1 MYTSWAVAILKPMFA
16 PTKWAGLVT
25 LVIWYF
31 LQMMMGERDVMTIS
45 WMYEDIKEIHMRWYQ
60 LRDDALEI
68 FLTNGQ
74 TLLLAF
80 ENAKVR
86 VNKAKNLEIDQVFLW
101 PHVYAMGTQYSS
113 IKMKY
118 V

>member
-1 MYTSWAVAILKPMFA
+1 
-16 PTKWAGLVT
+16 
-25 LVIWYF
+25 
-31 LQMMMGERDVMTIS
+31 MMMGERDVMTIS

-80 ENAKVR
+80 ENAKVGVDK
-86 VNKAKNLEIDQVFLW
+86 VNESHCVFVHILEKSK
-101 PHVYAMGTQYSS
+101 P
-113 IKMKY
+113 
-118 V
+118 